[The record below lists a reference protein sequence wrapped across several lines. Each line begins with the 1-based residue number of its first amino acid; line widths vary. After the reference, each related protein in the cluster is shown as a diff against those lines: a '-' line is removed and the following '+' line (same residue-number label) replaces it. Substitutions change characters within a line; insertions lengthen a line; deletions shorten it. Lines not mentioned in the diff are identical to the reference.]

1 MPSRGESSCNRA
13 AALAPHLPASMKV
26 PHTQFVTL
34 SRAWTSAVL
43 RRLPHGLCGMR
54 VSLQIQVA
62 LKQPH
67 RDTPRQAA
75 PSGCSPVH
83 SELLSSSTGY
93 GSLDPDLLHFTPHL
107 SSGAEHLQAPK
118 PLSSTLKQTNSVS
131 RMHLHPN
138 TSSPQPRMRRRN
150 SAPAGLRRAHTFARG
165 AALDPV
171 RYTRTATAARV
182 RLYESPH
189 WV

>member
-1 MPSRGESSCNRA
+1 MGGNKAQGEVILVFPSILACLRSVRDHWQQCTLTRTQMPSRGESSCNRA

-43 RRLPHGLCGMR
+43 GRLPHGLCGMR

-107 SSGAEHLQAPK
+107 SS
-118 PLSSTLKQTNSVS
+118 VIWS
-131 RMHLHPN
+131 RTSPGTKATQQHPE
-138 TSSPQPRMRRRN
+138 
-150 SAPAGLRRAHTFARG
+150 A
-165 AALDPV
+165 D
-171 RYTRTATAARV
+171 
-182 RLYESPH
+182 
-189 WV
+189 